1 MHFITGCEP
10 IGRSCLYSNFIFIAK
25 QNKTILPQFRAVLH
39 IFYLPVRI
47 KKSLNVHAPSN
58 GAGKVS
64 HCQNIAEKIPRK
76 NRQMSAFPGD
86 KIS

>member
-1 MHFITGCEP
+1 VKAEQDYLTTVPGCSVYFLSAGQDKE
-10 IGRSCLYSNFIFIAK
+10 I
-25 QNKTILPQFRAVLH
+25 
-39 IFYLPVRI
+39 I
-47 KKSLNVHAPSN
+47 KCTRPSN